1 MVGISINIERER
13 AQSNELEV
21 EDRLTKRT
29 ENERRLKLNPPR
41 PNPSLPPPPPSSPR
55 SPVNNATAVAWSS
68 AQVTL
73 LLRLVPC
80 PVASRLPR
88 LHLPRPIVFIVARN
102 LICSSISV

>member
-1 MVGISINIERER
+1 
-13 AQSNELEV
+13 
-21 EDRLTKRT
+21 KRT